1 MEHENKKMISLVIPL
16 LNEEESIL
24 KLHQKITEVLKK
36 NNYYFEI
43 IYIDDGST
51 DNSFK
56 KIENLKNSSQDKIK
70 IIQFRRNFGKAA
82 ALSAGFKEVD
92 GDLIITMDADL
103 QDEPEEIPKMIN
115 KINEGYDLISG
126 WKQDRKDPKIKLLS
140 SKIFNFTVSSLTGI
154 KLHDFNCGF
163 KIYRKEVIKNIDV
176 YGELHRFMPVLAHQ
190 KGFKVGEEKVRHNS
204 REHGVSKY
212 GKSGL
217 KRIKNYILDTINIF
231 LITKYS
237 KKPLHFFGN
246 IGLLFFLI
254 GFVIESYLTYLR
266 LATGSIQ
273 NHTPLLMLGIL
284 LIIIGT
290 QLISLGLLGEIIIR
304 FNQKRDDVYNIK
316 KKLV

>member
-1 MEHENKKMISLVIPL
+1 MEKENIQMISLVIPL
-16 LNEEESIL
+16 LNEDESIE
-24 KLHQKITEVLKK
+24 KLHQKINGVLKK
-36 NNYYFEI
+36 NNYPFEI

-51 DNSFK
+51 DNSVK
-56 KIENLKNSSQDKIK
+56 KIEHLRKNSEEKIK

-82 ALSAGFKEVD
+82 ALSAGFKEAE

-115 KINEGYDLISG
+115 KINEGYDLVSG
-126 WKQDRKDPKIKLLS
+126 WKQDRKDPKIKLFS
-140 SKIFNFTVSSLTGI
+140 SKIFNFTISSLTGI

-163 KIYRKEVIKNIDV
+163 KIYRREVIKNIDV
-176 YGELHRFMPVLAHQ
+176 YGELHRFLPVLAHQ
-190 KGFKVGEEKVRHNS
+190 KGFKVGEEKVKHNS
-204 REHGVSKY
+204 REYGISKY
-212 GKSGL
+212 GRSGL
-217 KRIKNYILDTINIF
+217 RRIKNYILDTINIF

-246 IGLLFFLI
+246 VGLIFFLI
-254 GFVIESYLTYLR
+254 GFVIESYLTFLR
-266 LATGSIQ
+266 LTTGSIQ

-304 FNQKRDDVYNIK
+304 FNQKRDDVYSIK